1 MLKGMICI
9 GCMFF
14 FWVGCLGA
22 EEPMNLETAL
32 DIAIENNPLIKATDE
47 KITIKKMDKYAA
59 LTWMLPTVQ
68 LSYGYMRLN
77 KAPELA
83 LGQDIYLPVLNDQ
96 SPPRFDST
104 GNIALDWDTRRPLY
118 AYIPGQGIP
127 LGTKDNYQLS
137 LEATQVLFAGGALY
151 NNYLIAKNEVQVSQI
166 DKLKAI
172 RELKTKVIESYYGVI
187 ATRQAAEVA
196 KTGVASVKAHVNQA
210 QAFFKAGVIP
220 KNDLLT
226 AQVKLAEAQQALITA
241 DNWAK
246 TAEAGFNVALARN
259 ISDPV
264 VIESDIPEPPLEEP
278 FEALVDTAMKNRQ
291 EIQTLELQVDSTQR
305 AITAARGS
313 FSPRVAATY
322 KYERKGEDPDVPDD
336 SWSIGVGLEW
346 TLFGPL
352 DEGGTPYSNLEKA
365 KAAHSAALFVLQSQ
379 KDQVAFEVKTSC
391 LSALEAKAKMEVNI
405 MAIDQAEENLR
416 IQKHKY
422 NLQAA
427 TSTDVLDAET
437 MRARAKID
445 YIRAKTN
452 YATAI
457 ANLHASMGIL

>member
-1 MLKGMICI
+1 ML
-9 GCMFF
+9 F
-14 FWVGCLGA
+14 FWAGYLGA

-32 DIAIENNPLIKATDE
+32 AIAIENNPLIKATDE
-47 KITIKKMDKYAA
+47 KVTIKKMDKYAA
-59 LTWMLPTVQ
+59 RAWMLPKVQ
-68 LSYGYMRLN
+68 LSYGYLRLN
-77 KAPELA
+77 KTPELD

-127 LGTKDNYQLS
+127 YQPQDNYQLS

-172 RELKTKVIESYYGVI
+172 RELKTKVIEAYYGVI
-187 ATRQAAEVA
+187 ALRQAVEVTKA
-196 KTGVASVKAHVNQA
+196 GVASVQAHVGQA

-226 AQVKLAEAQQALITA
+226 AQVKLAEAQQSLITA
-241 DNWAK
+241 DNMAK

-264 VIESDIPEPPLEEP
+264 VIESDIPEPPLEES
-278 FEALVDTAMKNRQ
+278 FETLVDTAMKNRQ

-305 AITAARGS
+305 AITAALGS

-322 KYERKGEDPDVPDD
+322 KYSRTGEDPDVPDY
-336 SWSIGVGLEW
+336 SWSIGVGLQW

-352 DEGGTPYSNLEKA
+352 DEGGTSYSNLEKA
-365 KAAHSAALFVLQSQ
+365 KAAHSAALYVLQSQ
-379 KDQVAFEVKTSC
+379 KDQVTLEVKSSY

-422 NLQAA
+422 NFQAA

-452 YATAI
+452 YTMAI

>member
-1 MLKGMICI
+1 MLRGMICTV
-9 GCMFF
+9 CLLF
-14 FWVGCLGA
+14 FWAGCIGA
-22 EEPMNLETAL
+22 EEPMNLETVLA
-32 DIAIENNPLIKATDE
+32 IAIENNPLIKATDE
-47 KITIKKMDKYAA
+47 KVTIKKMDKYAA
-59 LTWMLPTVQ
+59 LAWMLPKVQ
-68 LSYGYMRLN
+68 LSYGYLRLN
-77 KAPELA
+77 KAPELDI
-83 LGQDIYLPVLNDQ
+83 GQDIYLPVLNDQ
-96 SPPRFDST
+96 SSPRFDST

-127 LGTKDNYQLS
+127 YQPQDNYQLS

-172 RELKTKVIESYYGVI
+172 RELKTKVIESFYGVI

-210 QAFFKAGVIP
+210 QAFFNAGVIP

-226 AQVKLAEAQQALITA
+226 AQVKQAESQQTLISA
-241 DNWAK
+241 ENYVK

-264 VIESDIPEPPLEEP
+264 VIESEIPEPPLEEP
-278 FEALVDTAMKNRQ
+278 FETLVDTAMKNRE
-291 EIQTLELQVDSTQR
+291 EIQTLELQVNSTQR

-322 KYERKGEDPDVPDD
+322 KYARTGEDSDVPDY

-379 KDQVAFEVKTSC
+379 KDQVTFEVKTSY
-391 LSALEAKAKMEVNI
+391 LSAHEAKAKREVNI

-416 IQKHKY
+416 ILKHKY
-422 NLQAA
+422 NFQAA
-427 TSTDVLDAET
+427 TSTDVLDAQT
-437 MRARAKID
+437 MLDKAKTDYIVARA
-445 YIRAKTN
+445 N
-452 YATAI
+452 YAIAI
-457 ANLHASMGIL
+457 AKLKASMGIL